1 MHPIRFK
8 RIDPARRQHHGE
20 PDMPVMSPSTEEPL
34 PRAKEA
40 RGLAEQ
46 ALNELVADANAA
58 GWATDE
64 VVVAIVEAA
73 ARLKEA
79 SVKDPDPAADPDV
92 SDVPA
97 DGGQLG
103 HGETF
108 D

>member
-1 MHPIRFK
+1 MSIK
-8 RIDPARRQHHGE
+8 
-20 PDMPVMSPSTEEPL
+20 SPSTEEPL
-34 PRAKEA
+34 PRAREA
-40 RGLAEQ
+40 AALAVQ
-46 ALNELVADANAA
+46 AIDELVADANAA

-73 ARLKEA
+73 GRLKEA
-79 SVKDPDPAADPDV
+79 TVKDPDPAADPDV
-92 SDVPA
+92 SDIPA

>member
-1 MHPIRFK
+1 MAFSAPITK
-8 RIDPARRQHHGE
+8 
-20 PDMPVMSPSTEEPL
+20 EPL
-34 PRAKEA
+34 PRANEA
-40 RGLAEQ
+40 NDLARR
-46 ALNELVADANAA
+46 ALNDLVADANAA

-64 VVVAIVEAA
+64 IVVAIFEAA
-73 ARLKEA
+73 KNLKDA
-79 SVKDPDPAADPDV
+79 SVKDPDPADEPDI